1 MSHFYA
7 KETKDLKQNFQGSIK
22 NRKKN
27 FTSENFLIF
36 PLNNSKDFDGNILF
50 LLF

>member
-7 KETKDLKQNFQGSIK
+7 TETKDLNQNFQGSIK
-22 NRKKN
+22 NKKIN
-27 FTSENFLIF
+27 FTSENVLIF
-36 PLNNSKDFDGNILF
+36 PLNNSKDGNILF